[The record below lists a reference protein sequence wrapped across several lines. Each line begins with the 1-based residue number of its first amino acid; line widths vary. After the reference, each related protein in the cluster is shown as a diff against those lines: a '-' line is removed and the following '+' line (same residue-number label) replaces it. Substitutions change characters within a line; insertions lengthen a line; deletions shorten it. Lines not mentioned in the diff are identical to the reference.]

1 MGYQRHSNESTAA
14 SAGAVTIDDVAA
26 LAMKIGAEI
35 WGQEQFDMMM
45 SPSGQPDESA
55 PVTGKA
61 SASGKF
67 TRNRDKKES
76 A

>member
-1 MGYQRHSNESTAA
+1 MNQQKNIGATSPLT
-14 SAGAVTIDDVAA
+14 AVTINEVAA
-26 LAMKIGAEI
+26 LAVKIGTEI
-35 WGQEQFDMMM
+35 WGQEQFDSMMN
-45 SPSGQPDESA
+45 PSDHPEESV

-67 TRNRDKKES
+67 TRDRDKKES

>member
-1 MGYQRHSNESTAA
+1 MNYQLRSLTSAS
-14 SAGAVTIDDVAA
+14 SAGAVTVDDVAS

-45 SPSGQPDESA
+45 NPSDQPEESA

-67 TRNRDKKES
+67 TRDRDKKES

>member
-1 MGYQRHSNESTAA
+1 MNHQQYDESSST
-14 SAGAVTIDDVAA
+14 SDGTVTVDDVAA

-45 SPSGQPDESA
+45 APSGQPDESA